1 MKYWGFS
8 RESEN
13 ETLEQK
19 AQEFKAKMRRLKS
32 SSQVEQ
38 AVREFMREYLAIG
51 DDPTDTVI
59 RDKVW
64 MFLLKN
70 TKRFGR
76 DME

>member
-19 AQEFKAKMRRLKS
+19 AQEFKAKMRRLKT

-38 AVREFMREYLAIG
+38 AIREYLAIG